1 MKKIVTL
8 LILITFFKG
17 NAQCPAPTN
26 LNYSSLNGIDA
37 LLSWTENGTA
47 TTWDITVVPDF
58 YVGAPLPTDSYY
70 VTNTNPFTFTNFP
83 PTGCNVFFVRSRC
96 STTDISPWVAVGTL
110 GCDTNVYNYLAT
122 LLSNNDFSINNHK
135 VKIYPNPTDNFLF
148 IDNIEKQIQ
157 KIEFF
162 DLQGRLII
170 TINENKDKYQIDI
183 SNLLSATYLV
193 KLSTETGRET
203 VRFVK
208 K

>member
-1 MKKIVTL
+1 MKKIITL
-8 LILITFFKG
+8 ICLLTYIIG
-17 NAQCPAPTN
+17 NAQCQAPSN
-26 LNYSSLNGIDA
+26 LVYSSVNQDA

-70 VTNTNPFTFTNFP
+70 VSSTNPFTFANFP
-83 PTGCNVFFVRSRC
+83 QTGCNVFFVRSRC
-96 STTDISPWVAVGTL
+96 SLTDVSPWIFLTTP
-110 GCDTNVYNYLAT
+110 GCDTNVYNYLTT
-122 LLSNNDFSINNHK
+122 LSSNDFSFKNK
-135 VKIYPNPTDNFLF
+135 VNIFPNPASNTLF
-148 IDNIEKQIQ
+148 IDNIQKQIQ

-183 SNLLSATYLV
+183 SNLITTTYLIR
-193 KLSTETGRET
+193 LSTETGIET
-203 VRFVK
+203 VRCVK